1 MADDP
6 GAASSPFSRSLR
18 PQRSAPDS
26 MDSDG
31 GGVDSADPGSS
42 DPKGPRESA
51 TDRPGAGV
59 AAVRP
64 GAAELVGIGSPSDS
78 DRPTASIASIATP
91 APAADVLAL
100 APDRPGAP
108 AARPV
113 TGGLLMQPQLPP
125 AGIAGPSSNSAGI
138 AGPSSNPAIC
148 PFLRAVDDDDVLTAA
163 TETPHPANRCAAM
176 SEVVPQSLRQ
186 QDLVCLTS
194 GHVNC
199 PRFLR
204 GVPLARVP
212 VVPVARARPS
222 ISWPILGSIL
232 VLVSAFIGSVAFV
245 VSRGGIDMAAA
256 ALPIRSP
263 AAFSSAQAVASVAPS
278 VALVTLAPAT
288 AAPLTPAPT
297 TPPTP
302 TPVPT
307 PTPTPSAKPTPKPTA
322 RPTATPTARPT
333 ARPTVKPV
341 SSRYAVLERCSSGVK
356 NCWVYT
362 LRSGDNLYSI
372 ANYFGIPL
380 ATIYDRNPWT
390 RTESLRAGRELI
402 LPAPRR

>member
-1 MADDP
+1 M
-6 GAASSPFSRSLR
+6 
-18 PQRSAPDS
+18 
-26 MDSDG
+26 
-31 GGVDSADPGSS
+31 
-42 DPKGPRESA
+42 
-51 TDRPGAGV
+51 
-59 AAVRP
+59 RP

-91 APAADVLAL
+91 ASATDVPAV
-100 APDRPGAP
+100 APDRPGVAAP
-108 AARPV
+108 SSV
-113 TGGLLMQPQLPP
+113 TGRLLVDPQPQPQPQP
-125 AGIAGPSSNSAGI
+125 ADIAGPSATSAGI

-204 GVPLARVP
+204 GVPLAGVP

-222 ISWPILGSIL
+222 MSWPILGSIL

-245 VSRGGIDMAAA
+245 VSRGGIDMAAV
-256 ALPIRSP
+256 ALPTRSP
-263 AAFSSAQAVASVAPS
+263 AASSAAQVVASVAPS
-278 VALVTLAPAT
+278 VAFATPVPITAPPVT
-288 AAPLTPAPT
+288 AAPTTQATPA
-297 TPPTP
+297 
-302 TPVPT
+302 PT
-307 PTPTPSAKPTPKPTA
+307 PTPTPTPIPTPTPTAKPTPKPTA
-322 RPTATPTARPT
+322 KPTPKPTA
-333 ARPTVKPV
+333 KPV
-341 SSRYAVLERCSSGVK
+341 SSRYALLERCSSGAK

-362 LRSGDNLYSI
+362 IRFGDNLYSI
-372 ANYFGIPL
+372 ANYFGIPQ

>member
-1 MADDP
+1 MEP
-6 GAASSPFSRSLR
+6 
-18 PQRSAPDS
+18 
-26 MDSDG
+26 
-31 GGVDSADPGSS
+31 
-42 DPKGPRESA
+42 
-51 TDRPGAGV
+51 
-59 AAVRP
+59 
-64 GAAELVGIGSPSDS
+64 
-78 DRPTASIASIATP
+78 
-91 APAADVLAL
+91 
-100 APDRPGAP
+100 
-108 AARPV
+108 
-113 TGGLLMQPQLPP
+113 QPQP

-204 GVPLARVP
+204 GVPLAGAP
-212 VVPVARARPS
+212 VVPGARARPS
-222 ISWPILGSIL
+222 ISWPILGFIL
-232 VLVSAFIGSVAFV
+232 VLVSALIGSVAFV
-245 VSRGGIDMAAA
+245 VSRGGIDMAAV
-256 ALPIRSP
+256 ALPTRS
-263 AAFSSAQAVASVAPS
+263 AAASSSAQAVASVAPS
-278 VALVTLAPAT
+278 VALATLAPAT
-288 AAPLTPAPT
+288 AAPLTSAPT

-307 PTPTPSAKPTPKPTA
+307 PTPTPTAKPTQKPTPKPTA
-322 RPTATPTARPT
+322 RPSPKPTARPT

-341 SSRYAVLERCSSGVK
+341 SSRYAVLDRCSSGAK

-362 LRSGDNLYSI
+362 IRSGDNLYSI